1 MKEIL
6 DFCVSFF
13 RNPALFMGLVV
24 AIGLILQRK
33 PIDAILKGIF
43 KGIIG
48 MVILLKGVDIVVS
61 SITPLANAFSGLF
74 NTQSNSTLG
83 DFNVFLGEY
92 GSYVGLILLCGFVIN
107 IIIARYTRFKTI
119 YLTGNILFWY
129 PMLFLAVGIENNVSG
144 LKLFIFTL
152 IMYIL
157 VITIFPYILRKH
169 VKYVTGN
176 DSFTIGHTA
185 SIYCLLGSYIGK
197 LVGQKDK
204 NKDKNIENLNLP
216 KSLSF
221 FRDTNITAAIVM
233 FIVYII
239 VGLFIGKESRTAIYG
254 SEPLITYSL
263 IQGITFAAGMII
275 LLTGVRMILGEII
288 PSFKGIADKLAKG
301 SIPALDIPMIFPYGP
316 NALLIGFI
324 IALITSIGTLF
335 LLGASGVLTFALIPL
350 VVACYFDVA
359 PGAIFANA
367 RGGWPAAIITSA
379 LGGIILMVLAAISLN
394 LVSGTVGNFIQT
406 YGGNE
411 FSIWV
416 IIGDLV
422 GKLFSI

>member
-13 RNPALFMGLVV
+13 RNPALFIGLVV

-83 DFNVFLGEY
+83 DFNVFLGQY

-197 LVGQKDK
+197 IVGQ
-204 NKDKNIENLNLP
+204 KDKNIENLNLP

>member
-48 MVILLKGVDIVVS
+48 MIILLKGVDIVVS

-83 DFNVFLGEY
+83 DFNVFLGQY

-197 LVGQKDK
+197 LVGK
-204 NKDKNIENLNLP
+204 KDKNIENLNLP

>member
-83 DFNVFLGEY
+83 DFNVFLGQY

-204 NKDKNIENLNLP
+204 NIENLNLP

-239 VGLFIGKESRTAIYG
+239 VGLFIGKESRLAIYG

-367 RGGWPAAIITSA
+367 RGGWPAVIITSA
-379 LGGIILMVLAAISLN
+379 LGGIILMVLAFISLN

>member
-83 DFNVFLGEY
+83 DFNVFLGQY

-107 IIIARYTRFKTI
+107 VIIARYTRFKTI

-204 NKDKNIENLNLP
+204 NIENLNLP

-239 VGLFIGKESRTAIYG
+239 VGLFIGKESRIAIYG

>member
-1 MKEIL
+1 MKKIL

-33 PIDAILKGIF
+33 SIDAILKGIF

-83 DFNVFLGEY
+83 DFNVFLGQY

-129 PMLFLAVGIENNVSG
+129 PMIFLAVGIENNVSG

-197 LVGQKDK
+197 LVGQ
-204 NKDKNIENLNLP
+204 KDKNIENLNLP

>member
-61 SITPLANAFSGLF
+61 SITPLANSFSGLF

-83 DFNVFLGEY
+83 DFNVFLGQY

-129 PMLFLAVGIENNVSG
+129 PMLFLAVGIENNISG

-204 NKDKNIENLNLP
+204 NIENLNIP

-239 VGLFIGKESRTAIYG
+239 VGLFIGKESRLTIYG

-416 IIGDLV
+416 IISDLV

>member
-33 PIDAILKGIF
+33 PVDAILKGIF

-83 DFNVFLGEY
+83 DFNVFLGQY

-197 LVGQKDK
+197 LIGQ
-204 NKDKNIENLNLP
+204 KDKNIENLNLP

-379 LGGIILMVLAAISLN
+379 LGGIILMVLAFISLN

>member
-83 DFNVFLGEY
+83 DFNVFLGQY

-204 NKDKNIENLNLP
+204 NIENLNLP

-239 VGLFIGKESRTAIYG
+239 VGLFIGKESRIAIYG

-275 LLTGVRMILGEII
+275 LLTGVRIILGEII

-379 LGGIILMVLAAISLN
+379 LGGIILMVLAFISLN

>member
-83 DFNVFLGEY
+83 DFNVFLGQY
-92 GSYVGLILLCGFVIN
+92 GSYVGLILLCGFVVN

-129 PMLFLAVGIENNVSG
+129 PMLFLAVGVENNVSG

-204 NKDKNIENLNLP
+204 NIENLNLP

-239 VGLFIGKESRTAIYG
+239 VALFIGKESRIAIYG

-379 LGGIILMVLAAISLN
+379 LGGIILMVLAFISLN
-394 LVSGTVGNFIQT
+394 LLSGTVGNFIQT

>member
-33 PIDAILKGIF
+33 SIDAILKGIF

-83 DFNVFLGEY
+83 DFNVFLGQY

-204 NKDKNIENLNLP
+204 NIENLNLP

-239 VGLFIGKESRTAIYG
+239 VGLFIGKESRIAIYG

-367 RGGWPAAIITSA
+367 RGGWPAAIITSV

-422 GKLFSI
+422 GKLFNI

>member
-83 DFNVFLGEY
+83 DFNVFLGQY

-204 NKDKNIENLNLP
+204 NIENLNLP

-239 VGLFIGKESRTAIYG
+239 VGLFIVKESRTAIYG

-379 LGGIILMVLAAISLN
+379 LGGIILMVLAFISLN

>member
-83 DFNVFLGEY
+83 DFNVFLGQY

-204 NKDKNIENLNLP
+204 NIENLNLP

-233 FIVYII
+233 FIFYII
-239 VGLFIGKESRTAIYG
+239 VCLFIGKESRIAIYG

>member
-83 DFNVFLGEY
+83 DFNVFLGQY

-204 NKDKNIENLNLP
+204 NIENLNLP

-239 VGLFIGKESRTAIYG
+239 VGLFIGKESRIAIYG

-301 SIPALDIPMIFPYGP
+301 SIPALDIPMIFPYGQ

>member
-33 PIDAILKGIF
+33 SIDAILKGIF

-83 DFNVFLGEY
+83 DFNVFLGQY

-204 NKDKNIENLNLP
+204 NIENLNLP

-239 VGLFIGKESRTAIYG
+239 VGLFIGKESRIAIYG

-367 RGGWPAAIITSA
+367 RGGWPAVIITSA
-379 LGGIILMVLAAISLN
+379 LGGIILMVLAFISLN

>member
-6 DFCVSFF
+6 NFLVSFF
-13 RNPALFMGLVV
+13 RNPALFIGIVVLIGLV
-24 AIGLILQRK
+24 LQRK
-33 PIDAILKGIF
+33 PIDFVLRGIF

-61 SITPLANAFSGLF
+61 SITPLANAISGLF
-74 NTQSNSTLG
+74 NTQSNNSLG

-92 GSYVGLILLCGFVIN
+92 GSYVGLILLCGFIIN
-107 IIIARYTRFKTI
+107 IIIARYTKFKTI

-129 PMLFLAVGIENNVSG
+129 SMLFLAVGIENNISG
-144 LKLFIFTL
+144 LKLFIYTL

-157 VITIFPYILRKH
+157 VITIFPHILRKH
-169 VKYVTGN
+169 VKYVTGS

-197 LVGQKDK
+197 FVGKK
-204 NKDKNIENLNLP
+204 EKSIENLNLP

-221 FRDTNITAAIVM
+221 FKDTNIIAAIVM
-233 FIVYII
+233 FMVYIL
-239 VGLFIGKESRTAIYG
+239 VGLLIGKESRILIYG
-254 SEPLITYSL
+254 SEPLFTYSL

-288 PSFKGIADKLAKG
+288 PAFKGIADKLAKG

-316 NALLIGFI
+316 NTLLIGFI
-324 IALITSIGTLF
+324 ISLITSIGTLF
-335 LLGASGVLTFALIPL
+335 LLGASGLLSFALIPL
-350 VVACYFDVA
+350 VVVCYFDVA
-359 PGAIFANA
+359 PGAIFANS
-367 RGGWPAAIITSA
+367 RGGWQAAVITSA
-379 LGGIILMVLAAISLN
+379 LGGVILMVLATISLN

-416 IIGDLV
+416 IVGDLI
-422 GKLFSI
+422 GKIFSI

>member
-83 DFNVFLGEY
+83 DFNVFLGQY
-92 GSYVGLILLCGFVIN
+92 GSYVGLILLCGFVVN

-204 NKDKNIENLNLP
+204 NIENLNLP

-221 FRDTNITAAIVM
+221 YRDTNITAAIVM

-367 RGGWPAAIITSA
+367 RGGWPAVIITSA
-379 LGGIILMVLAAISLN
+379 LGGIILMVLAFISLN

>member
-83 DFNVFLGEY
+83 DFNVFLGQY

-197 LVGQKDK
+197 LVGQ
-204 NKDKNIENLNLP
+204 KDKNIENLNLP

-379 LGGIILMVLAAISLN
+379 LGGIILMVLASISLN

-422 GKLFSI
+422 GKLFSV

>member
-83 DFNVFLGEY
+83 DFNVFLGQY

-204 NKDKNIENLNLP
+204 NIENLNLP

-239 VGLFIGKESRTAIYG
+239 VGLFIGKESRIAIYG

-301 SIPALDIPMIFPYGP
+301 SIPALDIPMIFTYGP

>member
-33 PIDAILKGIF
+33 SIDAILKGIF

-83 DFNVFLGEY
+83 DFNVFLGQY

-129 PMLFLAVGIENNVSG
+129 PMLFLAVGIENNISG

-204 NKDKNIENLNLP
+204 NIENLNLP

-239 VGLFIGKESRTAIYG
+239 VGLFIGKESRLAIYG
-254 SEPLITYSL
+254 SEPLINYSL

-416 IIGDLV
+416 IISDLV

>member
-33 PIDAILKGIF
+33 PVDAILKGIF

-83 DFNVFLGEY
+83 DFNVFLGQY

-197 LVGQKDK
+197 LVGQ
-204 NKDKNIENLNLP
+204 KDKNIENLNLP

-367 RGGWPAAIITSA
+367 RGGWPAVIITSA
-379 LGGIILMVLAAISLN
+379 LGGIILMVLAFISLN

>member
-83 DFNVFLGEY
+83 DFNVFLGQY

-107 IIIARYTRFKTI
+107 VIIARYTRFKTI

-204 NKDKNIENLNLP
+204 NIENLNLP

-239 VGLFIGKESRTAIYG
+239 VGLFIGRESRTAIYG

>member
-83 DFNVFLGEY
+83 DFNVFLGQY

-204 NKDKNIENLNLP
+204 NIENLNLP

-301 SIPALDIPMIFPYGP
+301 SIPALDIPMIFTYGP

-367 RGGWPAAIITSA
+367 RGGWPAVIITSA
-379 LGGIILMVLAAISLN
+379 LGGIILMVLAFISLN

>member
-13 RNPALFMGLVV
+13 RNPSLFMGLVV

-33 PIDAILKGIF
+33 SIDAILKGIF

-83 DFNVFLGEY
+83 DFNVFLGQY

-204 NKDKNIENLNLP
+204 NIENLNLP

-239 VGLFIGKESRTAIYG
+239 VGLFIGKESRIAIYG

>member
-83 DFNVFLGEY
+83 DFNVFLGQY

-129 PMLFLAVGIENNVSG
+129 PMLFLAVGIENNISG

-204 NKDKNIENLNLP
+204 NIENLNLP

-239 VGLFIGKESRTAIYG
+239 VGLFIGKESRLAIYG

-324 IALITSIGTLF
+324 IALITSIGTLI

-416 IIGDLV
+416 IISDLV

>member
-13 RNPALFMGLVV
+13 RNPSLFMGLVV

-83 DFNVFLGEY
+83 DFNVFLGQY

-129 PMLFLAVGIENNVSG
+129 PMLFLAVGIENNISG

-204 NKDKNIENLNLP
+204 NIENLNLP

-239 VGLFIGKESRTAIYG
+239 VGLFIGKESRIAIYG

-416 IIGDLV
+416 IISDLV

>member
-6 DFCVSFF
+6 EFCVSFF

-83 DFNVFLGEY
+83 DFNVFLGQY

-204 NKDKNIENLNLP
+204 NIENLNLP

-239 VGLFIGKESRTAIYG
+239 VGLFIGKESRIAIYG

>member
-1 MKEIL
+1 MKELL

-83 DFNVFLGEY
+83 DFNVFLGQY

-204 NKDKNIENLNLP
+204 NIENLNLP

-239 VGLFIGKESRTAIYG
+239 VGLFIGKESRIAIYG

-335 LLGASGVLTFALIPL
+335 LLGSSGVLTFALIPL

>member
-83 DFNVFLGEY
+83 DFNVFLGQY

-129 PMLFLAVGIENNVSG
+129 PMLFLAVGIENNISG

-204 NKDKNIENLNLP
+204 NIENLNLP

-239 VGLFIGKESRTAIYG
+239 VGLFIGKESRLAIYG
-254 SEPLITYSL
+254 SEPLINYSL

-416 IIGDLV
+416 IISDLV

>member
-33 PIDAILKGIF
+33 PIDDILKGIF

-83 DFNVFLGEY
+83 DFNVFLGQY

-204 NKDKNIENLNLP
+204 NIENLNLP

-239 VGLFIGKESRTAIYG
+239 VGLFIGKESRIAIYG

-416 IIGDLV
+416 IISDLV
-422 GKLFSI
+422 GKIFSI

>member
-83 DFNVFLGEY
+83 DFNVFLGQY

-204 NKDKNIENLNLP
+204 NIENLNLP

-221 FRDTNITAAIVM
+221 FRDTNITATIVM

-239 VGLFIGKESRTAIYG
+239 VGLFIGKESRIAIYG

>member
-33 PIDAILKGIF
+33 SIDAILKGIF

-83 DFNVFLGEY
+83 DFNVFLGQY

-197 LVGQKDK
+197 LVGQ
-204 NKDKNIENLNLP
+204 KDKNIENLNLP

-416 IIGDLV
+416 IISDLV

>member
-83 DFNVFLGEY
+83 DFNVFLGQY

-129 PMLFLAVGIENNVSG
+129 PMLFLAVGIENNISG

-204 NKDKNIENLNLP
+204 NIENLNLP

-239 VGLFIGKESRTAIYG
+239 VGLFIGKESRIAIYG

-416 IIGDLV
+416 IISDLV

>member
-24 AIGLILQRK
+24 AIGLIIQRK
-33 PIDAILKGIF
+33 SIDAILKGIF

-83 DFNVFLGEY
+83 DFNVFLGQY

-204 NKDKNIENLNLP
+204 NIENLNLP

-239 VGLFIGKESRTAIYG
+239 VGLFIGKESRIAIYG

>member
-83 DFNVFLGEY
+83 DFNVFLGQY

-204 NKDKNIENLNLP
+204 NIENLNLP

-239 VGLFIGKESRTAIYG
+239 VGLFIGKESRIAIYG

-379 LGGIILMVLAAISLN
+379 SGGIILMVLAAISLN

>member
-83 DFNVFLGEY
+83 DFNVFLGQY

-204 NKDKNIENLNLP
+204 NIENLNLP

-239 VGLFIGKESRTAIYG
+239 VGLFIGKESRIAIYG

-411 FSIWV
+411 FSIWI

>member
-13 RNPALFMGLVV
+13 RNPDLFMGLVV

-83 DFNVFLGEY
+83 DFNVFLGQY

-197 LVGQKDK
+197 IVGQ
-204 NKDKNIENLNLP
+204 KDKNIENLNLP

>member
-83 DFNVFLGEY
+83 DFNVFLGQY

-185 SIYCLLGSYIGK
+185 SIYCLLGTYIGK
-197 LVGQKDK
+197 LVGQ
-204 NKDKNIENLNLP
+204 KDKNIENLNLP

-239 VGLFIGKESRTAIYG
+239 VGLFIGKESRIAIYG

-416 IIGDLV
+416 IISDLV
-422 GKLFSI
+422 GKIFSI

>member
-13 RNPALFMGLVV
+13 RNPALFMGFVV

-83 DFNVFLGEY
+83 DFNVFLVQY

-129 PMLFLAVGIENNVSG
+129 PMLFLAVGIENNISG

-204 NKDKNIENLNLP
+204 NIENLNLP

-239 VGLFIGKESRTAIYG
+239 VGLFIGKESRLAIYG

>member
-169 VKYVTGN
+169 VSYVTGN
-176 DSFTIGHTA
+176 ESFTIGHTA

-197 LVGQKDK
+197 LVGK
-204 NKDKNIENLNLP
+204 KDKNIEDLNLP

-254 SEPLITYSL
+254 SDPLITYSL

-394 LVSGTVGNFIQT
+394 IVSGTVGNFIQT

-416 IIGDLV
+416 IISDLV
-422 GKLFSI
+422 GKLFSL

>member
-13 RNPALFMGLVV
+13 RNPALFIGLVV

-83 DFNVFLGEY
+83 DFNVFLGQY

-204 NKDKNIENLNLP
+204 NIENLNLP

-239 VGLFIGKESRTAIYG
+239 VGLFIGKESRIAIYG

-367 RGGWPAAIITSA
+367 RGGWPAVIITSA
-379 LGGIILMVLAAISLN
+379 LGGIILMVLAFISLN